1 MAVLNI
7 LTIGYINVRA
17 QTGLPI
23 AKRLKIEAFP
33 KHNNCDIVHLQ
44 EANIEE
50 DTFTTCNF
58 IKSSYNIIENNST
71 NKYGTASLVKTDLQ
85 TENIRCD
92 CEGRMIVFDI
102 GMMTFGNIYL
112 HSGTDAPGL
121 GLGEKNTAVKSFPGC
136 SSTAKILDV
145 LEETSI
151 VL

>member
-1 MAVLNI
+1 MSVLNI
-7 LTIGYINVRA
+7 LTIGYINVWA

-23 AKRLKIEAFP
+23 AKQLQIEAFA

-71 NKYGTASLVKTDLQ
+71 NKYGFKTDLQ

-121 GLGEKNTAVKSFPGC
+121 GLGEKNTAVKSFPAC
-136 SSTAKILDV
+136 FSTPKILDV